1 MHIQNRKARF
11 EYHIIKEYN
20 AGMCLVGSEVKSIRN
35 SEASISEAFVY
46 ISNSEIFIKGMFVN
60 KYKQAVHSN
69 HEEVRDRKLLLNKKE
84 IRQISEELQNPGYT
98 CIPLCIHDVDG
109 KIKLTIAVAK
119 GKKLWDKKESIRE
132 KDIKLQT
139 QRELSYD
146 RA

>member
-1 MHIQNRKARF
+1 MHIQNRKAYY

-20 AGMCLVGSEVKSIRN
+20 AGMCLLGSEVKSIRN

-60 KYKQAVHSN
+60 KYKQAVNNN

-84 IRQISEELQNPGYT
+84 IRQIAEQLQTPGYT
-98 CIPLCIHDVDG
+98 CIPLTVKDVNG

-119 GKKLWDKKESIRE
+119 GKKLWDKKEAIRE

-146 RA
+146 I

>member
-1 MHIQNRKARF
+1 MNIRNRKAF
-11 EYHIIKEYN
+11 YEYSIIKEYN
-20 AGMCLVGSEVKSIRN
+20 AGICLMGSEVKSIRN

-60 KYKQAVHSN
+60 KYKQAVHAN

-84 IRQISEELQNPGYT
+84 IRQISEQLKMPGFT
-98 CIPLCIHDVDG
+98 CIPLNVHDANG
-109 KIKLTIAVAK
+109 KIKLTIAIAK

-139 QRELSYD
+139 QRELSY
-146 RA
+146 AL

>member
-1 MHIQNRKARF
+1 MHIQNRKAYY
-11 EYHIIKEYN
+11 EYYIIEEYN

-46 ISNSEIFIKGMFVN
+46 ISNSEIFIKGMFIN
-60 KYKQAVHSN
+60 KYKQAVHNN

-84 IRQISEELQNPGYT
+84 ICRIAEQLQIPGYT
-98 CIPLCIHDVDG
+98 CIPLFLKDVNG
-109 KIKLTIAVAK
+109 KIKITIAVAK

-139 QRELSYD
+139 QRELNKY
-146 RA
+146 